1 MIESRPIDQVDSLL
15 TKKNQQ
21 IKQKL
26 NEETVIFSILVRPYL
41 YRFLVNNSLE
51 SKSQFLFTVH
61 QRAQFTGM
69 NTGRKALLLSLIKGE
84 ENTGR
89 LKEKMLAG
97 DMNGTE
103 VGLLGEAL

>member
-1 MIESRPIDQVDSLL
+1 
-15 TKKNQQ
+15 
-21 IKQKL
+21 
-26 NEETVIFSILVRPYL
+26 
-41 YRFLVNNSLE
+41 
-51 SKSQFLFTVH
+51 
-61 QRAQFTGM
+61 M

-89 LKEKMLAG
+89 LKEEMLAG

>member
-41 YRFLVNNSLE
+41 DRFLVNNRFE
-51 SKSQFLFTVH
+51 
-61 QRAQFTGM
+61 R
-69 NTGRKALLLSLIKGE
+69 
-84 ENTGR
+84 
-89 LKEKMLAG
+89 
-97 DMNGTE
+97 
-103 VGLLGEAL
+103 

>member
-41 YRFLVNNSLE
+41 YRFLVNNRFE

-61 QRAQFTGM
+61 QRA
-69 NTGRKALLLSLIKGE
+69 
-84 ENTGR
+84 
-89 LKEKMLAG
+89 
-97 DMNGTE
+97 
-103 VGLLGEAL
+103 